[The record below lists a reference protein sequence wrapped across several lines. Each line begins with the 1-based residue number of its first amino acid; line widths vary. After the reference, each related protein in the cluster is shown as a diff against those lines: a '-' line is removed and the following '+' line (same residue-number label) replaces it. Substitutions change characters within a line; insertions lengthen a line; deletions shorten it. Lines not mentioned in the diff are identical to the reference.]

1 MMVMPQLVLV
11 PVQKLELV
19 QGRLRSQLSP
29 ERVQVLERLQSQ
41 QLPVQ
46 VQFPPPVE
54 LERRQVQALAP
65 LPISQS
71 AWAQEQVLVQGVQV
85 EQSQIAPV
93 RARVPGQL
101 QLRQLPAQLP
111 SPVKPERRQVR
122 VLAPQLVS
130 PSVWVQAQVL
140 VREQFEL
147 SQLSPV
153 RAQVSGRL
161 QSRLLPVQFPPPAKL
176 EL

>member
-29 ERVQVLERLQSQ
+29 ERVQVLEQLQSQ
-41 QLPVQ
+41 LLPGH
-46 VQFPPPVE
+46 FPPPVE

-65 LPISQS
+65 LPILQS

-122 VLAPQLVS
+122 VL
-130 PSVWVQAQVL
+130 
-140 VREQFEL
+140 EQ
-147 SQLSPV
+147 V
-153 RAQVSGRL
+153 RAPGS
-161 QSRLLPVQFPPPAKL
+161 
-176 EL
+176 ELHL

>member
-1 MMVMPQLVLV
+1 MVQIERPPFSPVRVLI
-11 PVQKLELV
+11 
-19 QGRLRSQLSP
+19 P
-29 ERVQVLERLQSQ
+29 EQLQSQ
-41 QLPVQ
+41 LLPRH
-46 VQFPPPVE
+46 FPPPVE

-65 LPISQS
+65 LPILQS

-101 QLRQLPAQLP
+101 QLQQLPAQLP
-111 SPVKPERRQVR
+111 SPVKPERRQVQ

-130 PSVWVQAQVL
+130 PSVWVWVWVWVRVQAQVL

>member
-1 MMVMPQLVLV
+1 MRVAQIERPPFSPVRVLI
-11 PVQKLELV
+11 
-19 QGRLRSQLSP
+19 P
-29 ERVQVLERLQSQ
+29 EQLQSQ
-41 QLPVQ
+41 LLPRH
-46 VQFPPPVE
+46 FPPPVE

-65 LPISQS
+65 LPILQS

>member
-1 MMVMPQLVLV
+1 MRVAQIERPPFSPVRVLI
-11 PVQKLELV
+11 
-19 QGRLRSQLSP
+19 P
-29 ERVQVLERLQSQ
+29 EQLQSQ
-41 QLPVQ
+41 LLPRH
-46 VQFPPPVE
+46 FPPPVE

-65 LPISQS
+65 LPILQS

-130 PSVWVQAQVL
+130 PSVWVWVQAQVL